1 MARRISEK
9 RSIREIARAL
19 GCSRRWVRQI
29 QAGSQATPE
38 APRTRGDPLWMS
50 QVNWSLTSYPNFWK
64 QFYRKFP
71 QYREPPLS
79 GTLGFSAECSKLSF
93 SITASRSITTSCVA

>member
-1 MARRISEK
+1 MDRYTEIRRRLAEK

-19 GCSRRWVRQI
+19 GCSRRLVRQI

-50 QVNWSLTSYPNFWK
+50 QVNWSLVIHDLGLGGN
-64 QFYRKFP
+64 
-71 QYREPPLS
+71 PPIS
-79 GTLGFSAECSKLSF
+79 GGSEK
-93 SITASRSITTSCVA
+93 

>member
-1 MARRISEK
+1 MARRILTMDRYTEIRRRLAEK

-38 APRTRGDPLWMS
+38 APRTRGDPFWMS
-50 QVNWSLTSYPNFWK
+50 QVN
-64 QFYRKFP
+64 
-71 QYREPPLS
+71 
-79 GTLGFSAECSKLSF
+79 
-93 SITASRSITTSCVA
+93 